1 MSDPNVRYLR
11 TPDGMEIKLD
21 PNGITIDAYDGK
33 AVISLDKQGNI
44 TINASKSLEITAA
57 KEIVINAE
65 KNVSLYASK
74 DISLEGA
81 GGTIVLNEDG
91 DTILTGQY
99 VLEN

>member
-21 PNGITIDAYDGK
+21 PEGITIDAYDGK

-44 TINASKSLEITAA
+44 TINATKNINLTA
-57 KEIVINAE
+57 KEGIMVNAE
-65 KNVSLYASK
+65 KNIAMYATEE
-74 DISLEGA
+74 ISLNGA
-81 GGTIVLNEDG
+81 GGKIIMKKNG
-91 DTILTGQY
+91 DTELTGQY